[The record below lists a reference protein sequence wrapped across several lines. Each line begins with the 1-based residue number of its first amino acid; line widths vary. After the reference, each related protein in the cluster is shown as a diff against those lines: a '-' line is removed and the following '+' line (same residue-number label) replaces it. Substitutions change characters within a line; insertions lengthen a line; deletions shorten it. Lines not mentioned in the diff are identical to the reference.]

1 MPGDISGPRAGIGL
15 FFRQAKRRGLAA
27 GTRRRLRFAAGKCK
41 IVAENR
47 IGPAGFRPAAA
58 RSETEGGSLLDFTQP
73 QLLKAACKD
82 YIWGGTR
89 LRTEYN
95 QKSDAQ
101 KIAESWML
109 SCHPDGPSTIA
120 GGPCDGMLLPEYLK
134 LAGPG
139 ILGTDCRRFPDFPLL
154 IKLIDAKDR
163 LSIQVH
169 PDDAYAASHGGGF
182 GKTEMWYVVDCE
194 PGAGLYY
201 GFDHPVGK
209 EEFRRRISDK
219 TLEEVLNRV
228 PVRAGDVFFITAG
241 TLHAI
246 GAGILIAEI
255 QQNSNYTYRIYDYGR
270 LGNDGKPRELHIEQ
284 ALDVT
289 RTVPP
294 ERSAKPEGP
303 LETLS
308 GYRRRLL
315 ARCGIFTVYWL
326 EAGEAPLT
334 ADEKSFHS
342 LVCLD
347 GDALLLRDGQPV
359 LSIRK
364 GDSVFVPA
372 GYGDYVV
379 KGGCRLLWTAV

>member
-1 MPGDISGPRAGIGL
+1 MG
-15 FFRQAKRRGLAA
+15 
-27 GTRRRLRFAAGKCK
+27 
-41 IVAENR
+41 
-47 IGPAGFRPAAA
+47 
-58 RSETEGGSLLDFTQP
+58 FTQP

-89 LRTEYN
+89 LRTEFN
-95 QKSDAQ
+95 QKSDAP
-101 KIAESWML
+101 KIAESWLL

-120 GGPCDGMLLPEYLK
+120 EGPYAGTPLPEYLR
-134 LAGPG
+134 LAGTDA
-139 ILGTDCRRFPDFPLL
+139 LGADCRKFPDFPLL

-169 PDDAYAASHGGGF
+169 PDDAYAAAHGGGF

-201 GFDHPVGK
+201 GFSRAIGK
-209 EEFRRRISDK
+209 EEFRRRIADN

-228 PVRAGDVFFITAG
+228 PVHPGDVFFITAG

-270 LGNDGKPRELHIEQ
+270 LGNDGKPRPLHIRQ

-289 RTVPP
+289 RTAPP
-294 ERSAKPEGP
+294 EKPARPEGMRESIGGS
-303 LETLS
+303 L
-308 GYRRRLL
+308 RQLL
-315 ARCGIFTVYWL
+315 ARCDIFTVYWL
-326 EAGEAPLT
+326 QAGEAKLT

-342 LVCLD
+342 LICLD
-347 GDALLLRDGQPV
+347 GDALFLRSGQPV

-379 KGGCRLLWTAV
+379 KGDCRLLWTFV

>member
-1 MPGDISGPRAGIGL
+1 ME
-15 FFRQAKRRGLAA
+15 F
-27 GTRRRLRFAAGKCK
+27 
-41 IVAENR
+41 
-47 IGPAGFRPAAA
+47 
-58 RSETEGGSLLDFTQP
+58 TEP
-73 QLLKAACKD
+73 QLLKGACKD

-95 QKSDAQ
+95 QTSDAP
-101 KIAESWML
+101 KIAESWLL
-109 SCHPDGPSTIA
+109 SCHPDGPSVIA
-120 GGPCDGMLLPEYLK
+120 GGRCAGMPLPEYLK
-134 LAGPG
+134 LAGPDV
-139 ILGTDCRRFPDFPLL
+139 LGEDCRKFPDFPLL

-169 PDDAYAASHGGGF
+169 PDDAYASAHGGGF

-194 PGAGLYY
+194 PGAALYY
-201 GFDHPVGK
+201 GFDHPIGK
-209 EEFRRRISDK
+209 EEFRRRISDN
-219 TLEEVLNRV
+219 TLEEVLNRA
-228 PVRAGDVFFITAG
+228 PVHPGDVFFIEAG

-270 LGNDGKPRELHIEQ
+270 LGNDGKPRQLHIQQ

-294 ERSAKPEGP
+294 SRPARPQGRREDLG
-303 LETLS
+303 

-315 ARCGIFTVYWL
+315 AECGIFTVYRL

-334 ADEKSFHS
+334 ADGKSFHS
-342 LVCLD
+342 LLCLD
-347 GDALLLRDGQPV
+347 GDALFLQDGRPV
-359 LSIRK
+359 LTIRK

-372 GYGDYVV
+372 GYGGYVV
-379 KGGCRLLWTAV
+379 KGSCSLLWTTV